1 MNEHHSKW
9 LTKELSETFSEGVR
23 GAIPG
28 ANLQLEIIIKLIS
41 VWSPCPSTIL
51 DLGCGDGIL
60 GRMLLTKYPAAHTVF
75 ADFSEPMLEKVR
87 KKIGDSKMAKVR
99 QIDFATSDWINAVKA
114 QTPFDII
121 VSGFAIHHQP
131 DDRKK
136 ALYTEIYN
144 LLKEGGIF
152 LNLDQVR
159 SETFAISEIFDSFFL
174 ENIRCSLPNPDQN
187 EMMDQI
193 EKAYYED
200 KKENIPAPVDI
211 QCQWLRDIG
220 FQEVD
225 CFFKTFELGLFG
237 GKKSSNKANA
247 ADAKS
252 RAAD

>member
-1 MNEHHSKW
+1 MNETHSKW

-41 VWSPCPSTIL
+41 VWSPFPSTIL

-60 GRMLLTKYPAAHTVF
+60 GRMLLTKYPAASTVF

-87 KKIGDSKMAKVR
+87 KKIGDSKMAMVK
-99 QIDFATSDWINAVKA
+99 QIDFATPDWINAIKA

-131 DDRKK
+131 NDRKK

-159 SETFAISEIFDSFFL
+159 SETSAISEIFDSFFL
-174 ENIRCSLPNPDQN
+174 ENIRCSLQNPDQN
-187 EMMDQI
+187 EMMNQI

-237 GKKSSNKANA
+237 GKKSSNKANS